1 MEWDDIFRDFVYLWA
16 VIDPIGSIPVFIAV
30 TAGTSR
36 MVQRKIAYQAIIT
49 AGLVLLLFIVGGQI
63 MLDLLEIPLAAF
75 QIAGGL
81 VLFLFA
87 LTMIFGDSKPE
98 AEIEEST
105 HINAHQNKAVFPLA
119 IPSIASPGAMMAVVL
134 ITDNHR
140 FHIGQQL
147 ISTLTMMTVLLIT
160 LGFLLL
166 AGRIQK
172 LIGDAGASVVSR
184 IGGLILAS
192 VAVDSVLSGIKT
204 SLFFK
209 LLADVIFNLTA
220 WDWDPSR
227 RPRHQERA
235 QRFLR
240 DGSSVVPNR
249 SGWVQLAGTYCSRRL
264 PFVPASHRIWR
275 V

>member
-98 AEIEEST
+98 TEIEEST

-204 SLFFK
+204 YFG
-209 LLADVIFNLTA
+209 I
-220 WDWDPSR
+220 
-227 RPRHQERA
+227 
-235 QRFLR
+235 
-240 DGSSVVPNR
+240 
-249 SGWVQLAGTYCSRRL
+249 
-264 PFVPASHRIWR
+264 
-275 V
+275 

>member
-1 MEWDDIFRDFVYLWA
+1 MEWDDILRDFVYLWA

-63 MLDLLEIPLAAF
+63 LLDLLGIPLAAF

-87 LTMIFGDSKPE
+87 LTMIFGESKPQ
-98 AEIEEST
+98 AEIEESS
-105 HINAHQNKAVFPLA
+105 HVSVHQNKAVFPLA

-140 FHIGQQL
+140 FEIGQQL
-147 ISTLTMMTVLLIT
+147 ISTLTMLVVLLIT

-166 AGRIQK
+166 AGWIQK
-172 LIGDAGASVVSR
+172 LIGDARASVISR

-192 VAVDSVLSGIKT
+192 VAVDCVLSGIKIY
-204 SLFFK
+204 FE
-209 LLADVIFNLTA
+209 I
-220 WDWDPSR
+220 
-227 RPRHQERA
+227 
-235 QRFLR
+235 
-240 DGSSVVPNR
+240 
-249 SGWVQLAGTYCSRRL
+249 
-264 PFVPASHRIWR
+264 
-275 V
+275 